1 MRFNTIKYMEWF
13 KTKSRV
19 KIDLCSSSVKQL
31 ESKELGIS
39 LDELEVTGEDFYGY
53 PPLLQAI
60 ARRYEVEEDCI
71 VSTIGTSQALFLVCT
86 ALLEPDDEVLIE
98 TPVYEPLVA
107 VPEAFG
113 ARVMRLARRYEDK
126 YQFSFELFKRLL
138 SPQTRF
144 ILLTNLHNPSGVLI
158 PGSHLKQVV
167 QIAGERGIPVVIDEI
182 YLEFLDGEPTSFHLA
197 DNIIVI
203 SSLTKVFGLG
213 NIRCGWILAQ
223 PELAKRLRRII
234 DYIHVEGVFI
244 AEEIGWRMFGKLDEI
259 KKRNRKLIDTN
270 KSLVRDWIQREKGL
284 SWVEPADGVLCFPRI
299 EGSFDGDELAAV
311 LRKNYDTAVVPG
323 RFFEQTQH
331 FRLAFG
337 GDTDTLAAGLEN
349 IGKAL
354 KKGI

>member
-1 MRFNTIKYMEWF
+1 MQFNAIKYMEWF

-31 ESKELGIS
+31 ETKELGIS

-60 ARRYEVEEDCI
+60 ARRYGVEEDNV
-71 VSTIGTSQALFLVCT
+71 VSTIGTSQALYLVSA
-86 ALLEPDDEVLIE
+86 ALLEPGDEVLIE

-113 ARVMRLARRYEDK
+113 ARVLRLARRYEDK
-126 YQFSFELFKRLL
+126 YQFSLQLFERLL

-144 ILLTNLHNPSGVLI
+144 ILLTNLHNPSGTLI
-158 PGSHLKQVV
+158 PGSRLERVV

-182 YLEFLDGEPTSFHLA
+182 YLEFLDEEPTAFHLA
-197 DNIIVI
+197 DNVIVI

-234 DYIHVEGVFI
+234 DHIHVEGVFI
-244 AEEIGWRMFGKLDEI
+244 AEEIGWRMFGRLDEI

-270 KSLVRDWIQREKGL
+270 KSLVRDCIDQEKKL
-284 SWVEPADGVLCFPRI
+284 SWVEPADGVVCFPRI
-299 EGSFDGDELAAV
+299 ESSLNGDELAEI

-323 RFFEQTQH
+323 RFFEQIQH

-354 KKGI
+354 KKGL